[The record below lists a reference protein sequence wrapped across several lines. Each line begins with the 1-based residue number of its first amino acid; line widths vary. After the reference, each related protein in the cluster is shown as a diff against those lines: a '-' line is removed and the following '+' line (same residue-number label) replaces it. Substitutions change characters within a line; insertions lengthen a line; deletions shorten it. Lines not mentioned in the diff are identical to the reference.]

1 MTTTQKALVGVG
13 IAAAA
18 ALGVYLFSKTTD
30 PPIIVGDSSVFVSH
44 DKIAVNANGKEIEA
58 FKTFHKVKSITVTD
72 LHNAGVP
79 PIVVPVDGRK
89 WTLTSSTGKV
99 TFALRDHT
107 FGKGVAGNC
116 SITQW
121 QGSGT
126 YFLCADDQLSPSTLT
141 FTDGQN
147 CPLPGSPGPTC
158 QLTCPS
164 VYCKLA
170 LEY

>member
-1 MTTTQKALVGVG
+1 MTATQKVIATAAITTG
-13 IAAAA
+13 ILAG
-18 ALGVYLFSKTTD
+18 LWFVSRTD
-30 PPIIVGDSSVFVSH
+30 PPIYIGDSSVFVSH
-44 DKIAVNANGKEIEA
+44 DKITANANGKEIEA
-58 FKTFHKVKSITVTD
+58 FKTFHKVKTITVTD
-72 LHNAGVP
+72 LHNAGFP
-79 PIVVPVDGRK
+79 PVVVPVDNRK

-99 TFALRDHT
+99 TFELRDHGLG
-107 FGKGVAGNC
+107 GKGVAGNC
-116 SITQW
+116 SVTQW

-147 CPLPGSPGPTC
+147 CPLTGSTGPTC